1 MAEPSERSVPVK
13 VKICEPATAVRVTVW
28 PLSVPVIEAVPLLH
42 GFTSGGW
49 DFGGGAPVNA
59 RSRSQPFFFRR
70 KTPRKPP
77 GKEPSAGLAQRKR
90 HVARSEAICFGGL
103 ER

>member
-1 MAEPSERSVPVK
+1 MPLSMAEPSERSVPVK

-49 DFGGGAPVNA
+49 IFGAE
-59 RSRSQPFFFRR
+59 
-70 KTPRKPP
+70 TP
-77 GKEPSAGLAQRKR
+77 
-90 HVARSEAICFGGL
+90 
-103 ER
+103 